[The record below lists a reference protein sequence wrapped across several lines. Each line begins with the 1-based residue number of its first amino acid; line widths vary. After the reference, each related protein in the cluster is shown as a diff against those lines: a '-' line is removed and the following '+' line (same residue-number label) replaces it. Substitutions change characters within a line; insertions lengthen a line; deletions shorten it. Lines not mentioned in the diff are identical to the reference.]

1 MCPKVGSDGHVQV
14 LLKAKVI
21 SLVAPM
27 TKNSP
32 AMGESWVQF
41 LGWEDPPE
49 KEMAIHP
56 SILAWRIPVDR
67 RAWQATVPWG
77 CKESDMTEQ
86 RLSTI
91 YINVKF

>member
-1 MCPKVGSDGHVQV
+1 
-14 LLKAKVI
+14 
-21 SLVAPM
+21 M

-32 AMGESWVQF
+32 AMRESWVQF

-67 RAWQATVPWG
+67 GALPGAGILYIECILHIECSTSHSIIFQDL
-77 CKESDMTEQ
+77 ESLNWNSITAGSQ
-86 RLSTI
+86 REELRP
-91 YINVKF
+91 